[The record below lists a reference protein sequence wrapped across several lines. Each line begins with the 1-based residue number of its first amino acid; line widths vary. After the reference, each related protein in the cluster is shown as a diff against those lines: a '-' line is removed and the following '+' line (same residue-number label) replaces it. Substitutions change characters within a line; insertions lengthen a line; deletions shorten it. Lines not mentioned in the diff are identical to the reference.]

1 MSGEKK
7 TSSYGE
13 IKINNPMTQFA
24 MFIVLAACESRIT
37 LGINYLNSKHL
48 GQNSSNKLCC
58 QYVLVPGFLIRSDK
72 INLL

>member
-1 MSGEKK
+1 
-7 TSSYGE
+7 
-13 IKINNPMTQFA
+13 MTQFA

-58 QYVLVPGFLIRSDK
+58 QYVRVPGLLIRSDK